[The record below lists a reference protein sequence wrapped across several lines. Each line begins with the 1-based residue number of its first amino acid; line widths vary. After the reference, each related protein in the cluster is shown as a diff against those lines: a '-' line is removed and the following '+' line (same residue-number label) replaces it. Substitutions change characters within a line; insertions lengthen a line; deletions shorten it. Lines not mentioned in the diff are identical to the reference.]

1 MQCARMGPACGN
13 GPQARGCRAVIRAG
27 AERAARSVRAAPPPP
42 LGRAWIPPSGRRLYV
57 RIREP
62 VATGLGAP
70 CPGPPWGLVNR
81 YQMNGAGQLSYPP
94 GGPRDQNEAQI
105 RGRSQGGHKWLE
117 AAVDEG
123 VRSTL
128 SLTPRMRRA
137 ASSLARAF
145 RDD

>member
-1 MQCARMGPACGN
+1 MGPACGN

-105 RGRSQGGHKWLE
+105 E
-117 AAVDEG
+117 AAVK
-123 VRSTL
+123 
-128 SLTPRMRRA
+128 A
-137 ASSLARAF
+137 AINGSKPQWMKAYEARC
-145 RDD
+145 R